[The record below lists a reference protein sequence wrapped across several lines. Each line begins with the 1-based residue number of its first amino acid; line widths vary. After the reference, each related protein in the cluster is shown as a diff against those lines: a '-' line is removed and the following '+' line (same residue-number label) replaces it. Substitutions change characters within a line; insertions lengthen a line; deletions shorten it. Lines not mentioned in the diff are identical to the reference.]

1 MGGAATLIGTQS
13 QRLARTGP
21 PMAIA
26 IAKVPDMCAPGTNFL
41 RMAMHL
47 CDVTK
52 NISIGGSVNI
62 VSMWRQLRLA
72 ED

>member
-1 MGGAATLIGTQS
+1 MAEHHFQPEGTELIS
-13 QRLARTGP
+13 NLL
-21 PMAIA
+21 M
-26 IAKVPDMCAPGTNFL
+26 
-41 RMAMHL
+41 MAMHL

-52 NISIGGSVNI
+52 NISIGGGVNI